1 MPGRQVVVLG
11 GGPAGLTAARI
22 LKGRMPA
29 WTITVFERQA
39 PDRTFGYGVGLSH
52 SSLDRLRA
60 ADAGLT
66 DAIESAALAVGT
78 WTVRRDGES
87 LSAKNSHGLGI
98 ARAGLL
104 KILQQHAA
112 AAGVQVR
119 MGRQVR
125 LAEVAE
131 ADIVIAADGAG
142 SETRAALAGPLGA
155 TVSHGELAYMWC
167 GAELALREVI
177 LALARTPAGPLA
189 AHVMPYGPGACT
201 FQVDAP
207 AAAVGSWASASPGTG
222 GVALLQREFADLLG
236 PARLHV
242 KRPDWATFPTVTCQR
257 WHSGNIVLLGDA
269 AHTAHYTVG
278 SGTGLAVED
287 AVELAE
293 ALSVGSDPTA
303 AFDAFEAA
311 RRPKVARLQR
321 RADRSQR
328 WWTTLEARIGL
339 PLAQL
344 LVSYLTRTGA
354 LTLSMVADLNAD
366 LIGQCLAQRG
376 LRSSLPPPGELAEA
390 ILARPAAV
398 AADQTAT
405 IRHETGRPT
414 LADMRKRVEEA
425 RDLAGRGV
433 SHVRLAGPPDR
444 EALLDRLEIAEQIRA
459 HVKVA
464 TIVAGPADYR
474 DDLAVGVLCGRTDL
488 AEFSV

>member
-1 MPGRQVVVLG
+1 MPRRQVVVLG

-22 LKGRMPA
+22 LKCRMPA
-29 WTITVFERQA
+29 WPVTVFERQA
-39 PDRTFGYGVGLSH
+39 PDSTFGYGVGLSF

-60 ADAGLT
+60 ADAGVT
-66 DAIESAALAVGT
+66 DALERAAMAVDT
-78 WTVRRDGES
+78 WTVRRGGES
-87 LSAKNSHGLGI
+87 LSAKNRHGLGI
-98 ARAGLL
+98 ARAELL
-104 KILQQHAA
+104 KILQHHAA
-112 AAGVQVR
+112 AAGVEVR

-125 LAEVAE
+125 LPEVAD

-142 SETRAALAGPLGA
+142 SETRGALAGPLGA
-155 TVSHGELAYMWC
+155 TVSHGELAYLWC
-167 GAELALREVI
+167 GADLAMHEVT

-207 AAAVGSWASASPGTG
+207 AAAVGSWDCAGS
-222 GVALLQREFADLLG
+222 VALLEREFADLLG

-257 WHSGNIVLLGDA
+257 WHSGNVVLLGDA

-287 AVELAE
+287 AAELAE
-293 ALSVGSDPTA
+293 ALSMSSDPTA
-303 AFDAFEAA
+303 AFEAFEAV

-328 WWTTLEARIGL
+328 WWTTLDVRIGL

-354 LTLSMVADLNAD
+354 LTLAMVTDLNAG
-366 LIGQCLAQRG
+366 LITQCLSQRG
-376 LRSSLPPPGELAEA
+376 LSSPLPRPGELADA
-390 ILARPAAV
+390 ILAQPAEVSAG
-398 AADQTAT
+398 QMAT
-405 IRHETGRPT
+405 IVHEAGRPT
-414 LADMRKRVEEA
+414 PADMRGRVEEA

-433 SHVRLAGPPDR
+433 SRLRIAGPPDR
-444 EALLDRLEIAEQIRA
+444 EALLDRLEIAEQVRA
-459 HVKVA
+459 HVRV
-464 TIVAGPADYR
+464 TTVVAGPADCR
-474 DDLAVGVLCGRTDL
+474 DDLAVGILCGRTDL
-488 AEFSV
+488 AELSV